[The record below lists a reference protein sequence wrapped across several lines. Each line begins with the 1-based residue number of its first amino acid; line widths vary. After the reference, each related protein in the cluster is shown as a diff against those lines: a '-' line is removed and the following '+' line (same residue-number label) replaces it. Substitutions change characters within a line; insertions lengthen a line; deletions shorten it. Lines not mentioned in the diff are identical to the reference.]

1 MKRIGSMLAVG
12 AAVVAAPALAA
23 GAAPR
28 TELTSDVAGGQVHGN
43 ASTYWGSLSGNG
55 RRALFTVDDDDLP
68 GEDGTRDVYVR
79 DREKDTTRLV
89 SKAGSG
95 GPASDGSSDDPA
107 ISPNGRFVTFASNS
121 DVLPGAAGTGDLYIR
136 DLSKGKTTLVSRTPS
151 GAPAGG
157 GLGSAQ
163 AVSFNGRFV
172 VFESSAASLGADPSG
187 SVFVRDRQRGK
198 TKLASATGDGD
209 VAIGSTAAI
218 SANGRFVAFES
229 EDDDLPGL
237 DGTTDVF
244 RRELST
250 GKTVLVSRSNQ
261 NAAGEDDSFYAS
273 ISGGGGTVAFTSRA
287 DNLSGKDDDSYSN
300 TFVRVH
306 IR

>member
-1 MKRIGSMLAVG
+1 M
-12 AAVVAAPALAA
+12 
-23 GAAPR
+23 
-28 TELTSDVAGGQVHGN
+28 
-43 ASTYWGSLSGNG
+43 
-55 RRALFTVDDDDLP
+55 
-68 GEDGTRDVYVR
+68 
-79 DREKDTTRLV
+79 
-89 SKAGSG
+89 
-95 GPASDGSSDDPA
+95 
-107 ISPNGRFVTFASNS
+107 
-121 DVLPGAAGTGDLYIR
+121 
-136 DLSKGKTTLVSRTPS
+136 
-151 GAPAGG
+151 
-157 GLGSAQ
+157 
-163 AVSFNGRFV
+163 

-300 TFVRVH
+300 SFVRVH